1 MIKEKKGV
9 VWDFLTIGDI
19 PWIIKVALLRLR
31 QKRPQCRQPLQLQPQ
46 QIQLIFILSGG
57 VWWGFYRFLVW
68 VLLSTHFERLSRLL
82 YSDKKAKNI
91 KQFQVN

>member
-57 VWWGFYRFLVW
+57 FGGVSIDFWYGCYYPH
-68 VLLSTHFERLSRLL
+68 TSRG
-82 YSDKKAKNI
+82 
-91 KQFQVN
+91 